1 MRFSINQA
9 ELKNALSVVSKGSST
24 RSTLSILAGVY
35 LKAEDSELVL
45 QATDLELS
53 IKLTAPALVDEP
65 GESVAPAKLLTDI
78 VKTLPDQAV
87 TIETTE
93 AGMNVFCGSTTFA
106 LKTLNPTDFPSFPE
120 AYADQEACFPFNV
133 FSEMVKSVAKD
144 VSRDETRAILT
155 GVLISQTGNELKMVA
170 TDSYRLAVAS
180 TMLEQSTEGDFE
192 AVVAGPFLSEIAAL
206 PSSSDPVKIALSENQ
221 VIVSYRGTTFINRR
235 IEGTFPNY
243 KQLIGGER
251 STRVEVNVQ
260 SFMAAVRR
268 VSLLSNKVSPIQVSV
283 DADAGVLTCMTSSQ
297 DVGNAQESLECT
309 VEGESVSIAFNHQF
323 LIDGLASVKTDHAFL
338 DLSGGMR
345 PGILRSTTEDF
356 LYLIM
361 PVRV

>member
-9 ELKNALSVVSKGSST
+9 ELRDALAVVSKGSST

-35 LKAEDSELVL
+35 LRAEDSELVL

-53 IKLTAPALVDEP
+53 IRLAVPALVDEP
-65 GESVAPAKLLTDI
+65 GETVAPAKLLTDI

-87 TIETTE
+87 TVETTE

-120 AYADQEACFPFNV
+120 TYADKEASFPFNT
-133 FSEMVKSVAKD
+133 FSNMVKSVAKD
-144 VSRDETRAILT
+144 VSKDETRAILT
-155 GVLISQTGNELKMVA
+155 GVLISQTGSELKMVA

-180 TMLEQSTEGDFE
+180 TTLEHSIEGEFE

-206 PSSSDPVKIALSENQ
+206 PSSSELITIALSENQ

-243 KQLIGGER
+243 RQLIGGER
-251 STRVEVNVQ
+251 TTRVELDVQ
-260 SFMAAVRR
+260 SFVAAVRR

-283 DADAGVLTCMTSSQ
+283 DAEAGVVTCMTSSQ
-297 DVGNAQESLECT
+297 DVGNAQEALEGT
-309 VEGESVSIAFNHQF
+309 VEGETVSIAFNHQF
-323 LIDGLASVKTDHAFL
+323 LLDGLASVKTDHVYV
-338 DLSGGMR
+338 DLAGSMR
-345 PGILRSTTEDF
+345 PGILRSTEEDF